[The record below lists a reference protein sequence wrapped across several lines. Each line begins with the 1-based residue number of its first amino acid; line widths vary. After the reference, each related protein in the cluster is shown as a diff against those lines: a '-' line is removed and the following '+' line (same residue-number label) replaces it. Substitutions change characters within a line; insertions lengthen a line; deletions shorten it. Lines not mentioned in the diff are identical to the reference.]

1 MNRIFNYSAM
11 MALAAVM
18 VMQSDDAAALS
29 LSKPIVNR
37 TFQCEGGN
45 ESSGQFYYFR
55 AGTKAIER
63 LDYRFPD
70 QSVLFKLGEANKG
83 SLGNGWS
90 FETLSNMDK
99 SRVLLY
105 ERVSLRSTSQNKHV
119 YRTYEIYNRGK
130 KIFMVLYDGVN
141 GARDWKIKT
150 TRKCGLIEGNRIVQR
165 GKRSYWSTSFMRGN

>member
-1 MNRIFNYSAM
+1 MNKIFNYIAM
-11 MALAAVM
+11 MALGALMGV
-18 VMQSDDAAALS
+18 QSDQAVARS

-55 AGTKAIER
+55 AGTKDIER
-63 LDYRFPD
+63 LDHRFPD
-70 QSVLFKLGEANKG
+70 QSVLFKLGGASKG

-90 FETLSNMDK
+90 FETLSEMHK
-99 SRVLLY
+99 KRVLLY
-105 ERVSLRSTSQNKHV
+105 ERVSLRSASQNKHV

-165 GKRSYWSTSFMRGN
+165 AKRSYWSTSFMR